1 MIPAAVHQQTLLAAF
16 SSLKPLLEDPN
27 VSEILVNG
35 PKEVFYEERGR
46 LKKSR
51 AEFPSAATFEA
62 ALRNLAQFVGRPL
75 SPECPILEGHLP
87 DGSRVEAII
96 PPASPDGP
104 MMSIRRFPRQRLTME
119 SLIRRGTVDLGTARQ
134 LEDLVKARRNI
145 LVAGGTG
152 SGKTSLLTALSSF
165 VDPSERMVLLED
177 ARELQLSVPH
187 VVRLLT
193 CPGDARGRGRVT
205 MRDLL
210 RAALRMR
217 PDRIVLGEVRGEE
230 AVDLVQAMN
239 TGHGGCLSTVHASHP
254 EGALRRLEAMA
265 LLGGVEIPLP
275 ALRAQIASAIGVI
288 VQMARLDDGKRI
300 VTHVTEVFGADAG
313 SGYQIRHVYGSDT

>member
-1 MIPAAVHQQTLLAAF
+1 MIPAAVYQQTLLTAF
-16 SSLKPLLEDPN
+16 SFLKPLLDDPN

-35 PKEVFYEERGR
+35 PQEVFFEECGR
-46 LKKSR
+46 LRKSTV
-51 AEFPSAATFEA
+51 EFPSSAAFEA

-75 SPECPILEGHLP
+75 NPECPILEGHLP

-119 SLIRRGTVDLGTARQ
+119 SLIHAGTVDRGTAQKLESLIESRQ
-134 LEDLVKARRNI
+134 NV

-165 VDPSERMVLLED
+165 IEPSERIVLLED
-177 ARELQLSVPH
+177 ARELQLAVPH

-193 CPGDARGRGRVT
+193 CPADARGRGGVT

-217 PDRIVLGEVRGEE
+217 PDRIVVGEVRGEE
-230 AVDLVQAMN
+230 AVDLVQAMS
-239 TGHGGCLSTVHASHP
+239 TGHGGCLSTVHASQP
-254 EGALRRLEAMA
+254 EVALRRLEAMA
-265 LLGGVEIPLP
+265 LLGGVELPLH
-275 ALRAQIASAIGVI
+275 ALRAQIASAIDVI
-288 VQMARLDDGKRI
+288 VQVARRADGKRV
-300 VTHVTEVFGADAG
+300 VTHLTEVLGLDAA
-313 SGYQIRHVYGSDT
+313 SGYALRHVYGRDA